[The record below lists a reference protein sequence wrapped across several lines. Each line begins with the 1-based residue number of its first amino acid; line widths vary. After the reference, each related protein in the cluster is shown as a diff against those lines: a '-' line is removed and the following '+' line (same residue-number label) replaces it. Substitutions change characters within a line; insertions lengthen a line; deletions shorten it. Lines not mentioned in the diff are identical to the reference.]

1 MSKNSRN
8 GRSRAWGKTAVII
21 FVIFLLYAYG
31 LQVTRVN
38 LDEPLEPPRQENLV
52 SLLRSLA
59 RPDLFAY
66 QTETRRT
73 AVSIRMP
80 CPEEIRGSQVS
91 FEGRQVLMA
100 PNCATTTQDRIT
112 ISGQGF
118 LPNANGLI
126 AWLPPGS
133 TTTRRIAAF
142 KVSSDGQLD
151 LSFTMPDIRET
162 DEPQQIEIVEIVS
175 RRIIGPSA
183 TTLEALDKI
192 VETIL
197 MALMA
202 STIGTILAIPL
213 SFVAARNL
221 MQNVKAPLSG
231 IMSGIIL
238 APFIG
243 GLGWWLARGAVN
255 LLIGEVSTTL
265 ASLQAGLS
273 PLGFVGN
280 FIFVLIDLTLLL
292 LPVSLGLMGTLAAFS
307 LGNRFGQRMIM
318 RLADT
323 PSRAL
328 TFVTTV
334 LGTAVLFITI
344 AYSLNWL
351 NVLGIREFMPET
363 ARAQIGLFAIPGF
376 ILAGIAGLLTLRLPA
391 KYHYPI
397 GLVIYNVTRSS
408 FNALRSIEPLMMGFV
423 FVVWVGLGPFAGILA
438 LTLHSVADL
447 GKLFSEEVENINEGP
462 VEAVTA
468 TGASQVQTIL
478 YAVVPQITPHYI
490 AYIFYRWD
498 INVRMS
504 TIIGFVGGGG
514 IGLVL
519 NRTINLTAYSQAS
532 VMVIAIAIV
541 VTVLDNISARIRSRI
556 I

>member
-1 MSKNSRN
+1 MSDNKKN
-8 GRSRAWGKTAVII
+8 GRSWWKTAVII
-21 FVIFLLYAYG
+21 FVLFLLYAYG
-31 LQVTRVN
+31 LQVTKVN
-38 LDEPLEPPRQENLV
+38 LEEPLEPKRQENLV
-52 SLLRSLA
+52 GLLRSLA

-66 QTETRRT
+66 ETETRRT

-80 CPEEIRGSQVS
+80 CPEEIKGSQVS
-91 FEGRQVLMA
+91 IEGRLVTMV
-100 PNCATTTQDRIT
+100 PNCATTTQDRISV
-112 ISGQGF
+112 SGSGF

-133 TTTRRIAAF
+133 TTTRRIAEF

-151 LSFTMPDIRET
+151 VAFTMPDIRET
-162 DEPQQIEIVEIVS
+162 DEPQKIEIVEIVS
-175 RRIIGPSA
+175 RRIVGLSG
-183 TTLEALDKI
+183 TTFEALDKI
-192 VETIL
+192 VETVL

-213 SFVAARNL
+213 SFLAARNL

-238 APFIG
+238 TPFIG
-243 GLGWWLARGAVN
+243 GLIWWLGRSAVN
-255 LLIGEVSTTL
+255 PLISESSTVLLG
-265 ASLQAGLS
+265 LQTGLS

-280 FIFVLIDLTLLL
+280 FIFILIESALLL
-292 LPVSLGLMGTLAAFS
+292 LSPVLGLMGIFLALS
-307 LGNRFGQRMIM
+307 LGGRFGQRMIM

-323 PSRAL
+323 PTRIL

-334 LGTAVLFITI
+334 LGTAVFFII
-344 AYSLNWL
+344 LAYSLTWL
-351 NVLGIREFMPET
+351 NVLGIREFLPET
-363 ARAQIGLFAIPGF
+363 LAAQLPLFAIPGF
-376 ILAGIAGLLTLRLPA
+376 ILGAIAGLLTLRVPA

-397 GLVIYNVTRSS
+397 GLVIYNVTRNS

-438 LTLHSVADL
+438 LTLNSVADL
-447 GKLFSEEVENINEGP
+447 GKLLSEEVENIDEGP

-468 TGASQVQTIL
+468 TGAHQVQSIV
-478 YAVVPQITPHYI
+478 YAVVPQVTPHYI

-532 VMVIAIAIV
+532 VMVIAIAII
-541 VTVLDNISARIRSRI
+541 VTVLDNVSARIRSRI